1 MNEKQN
7 YGAEDLAGDLERFGE
22 EIANDTE
29 RTIDETHPRNFRRED
44 WTAMLEAIKAMRE
57 KLDTMEEI
65 IERAATEAEEFDEE
79 TAEDRYETY
88 WE

>member
-44 WTAMLEAIKAMRE
+44 WTAMLEAVQHSLSVPPPESPSSLWVPAKSWI
-57 KLDTMEEI
+57 
-65 IERAATEAEEFDEE
+65 
-79 TAEDRYETY
+79 
-88 WE
+88 